1 MLASV
6 TETIATTTRANKK
19 IRRDSNDDDYG
30 GDDASSI
37 FIDENFDNKHD
48 NENDNDNDNDND
60 KDQLPTTT
68 TSSHP
73 LCNRWWFTRHSS
85 PVVSFSR
92 PSNTVTNN
100 SNKRGSM
107 TSSPHQSSSS
117 IVPIPPAA
125 TAAAASTTK
134 YSCPSSLSSSGIVLS
149 ENLATTSDVVESLTH
164 DVSNWSLSR
173 IHVSAIIENNSSSS
187 SKTGTERRISVLQ
200 SNDDTK
206 ISSIN
211 NNTIKNE
218 STIQLKRRCRDA
230 FRQVRRAQRQFVE
243 EHHQLSFS

>member
-48 NENDNDNDNDND
+48 NENDNDNHND

-125 TAAAASTTK
+125 TATK
-134 YSCPSSLSSSGIVLS
+134 YSWPSSGIVLS

-187 SKTGTERRISVLQ
+187 SSKTGTERRISVLQ
-200 SNDDTK
+200 SNDDKK